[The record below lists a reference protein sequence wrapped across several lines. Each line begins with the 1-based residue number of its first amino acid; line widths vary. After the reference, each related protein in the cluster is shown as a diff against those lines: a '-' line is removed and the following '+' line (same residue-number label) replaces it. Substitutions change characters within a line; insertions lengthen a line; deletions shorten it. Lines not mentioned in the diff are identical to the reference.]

1 MDWNPQK
8 SESLYNISNWGTGLF
23 GVNADGNM
31 EVKTPLGNIDLKQLA
46 DDLQGRG
53 IELPALVRLTDV
65 LQNRIQKIAEAFN
78 QTITER
84 NYQGHYRGVYPV
96 KVNQQ
101 RQLIDE
107 VIQFSKPYHMGLECG
122 SKPELLIVLPRV
134 KDPEALI
141 ICNGYKDAEYIEM
154 ALLAQKL
161 GRNCVIVVEQAKEL
175 DLILKMSK
183 ELGIEPQIGVRARLA
198 SKGVG
203 RWATSSGDKAKFG
216 LGMSGILRLVQKLE
230 QIEMLH
236 TLKLLHFHIGS
247 QVSNIRAFKGAIKES
262 AYIYSELVNM
272 GAPMGYLD
280 VGGGLGVDYDGTR
293 TDDASSINY
302 DIPEYAH
309 AVVHTIQ
316 DICDKKEVPHPN
328 LVTET
333 GRAMVAHSSFLIV
346 PVLDVNS
353 QTRPTEELERI
364 PAKAYG
370 SVDKLKD
377 LFYQLEE
384 DNAQES
390 YHIAA
395 ATREECI
402 NRFQLGLCSL
412 KERAYV
418 DELYSHL
425 TQKLLSLFPED
436 DPRHEELEGLHRDLA
451 DIYYCNFSVFQS
463 TPDSWAIDQVFPI
476 VPLHRL
482 DEKPTQEGMLADLTC
497 DSDGRINRF
506 VSNWDITR
514 TLPLHEK
521 SEAPY
526 YLGIFL
532 VGAYQEILGDLHNLF
547 GDTNAVHVAAVDNNK
562 GYRILDLVDG
572 DRVHE
577 VLHYVQFDDQ
587 KMLGSMRKQVEE
599 SFQAGT
605 ITLPEGKRL
614 LQTYSK
620 GLNDY
625 TYLNAD
631 D

>member
-1 MDWNPQK
+1 MNWNIEK
-8 SESLYNISNWGTGLF
+8 SEILYNIPNWGVGLF
-23 GVNADGNM
+23 GANTKGNM
-31 EVKTPLGNIDLKQLA
+31 EVKTPLGNIDLKKLA
-46 DDLQGRG
+46 DDLEGRG

-65 LQNRIQKIAEAFN
+65 LEDRIKKLADTFN
-78 QTITER
+78 ETISEC
-84 NYQGHYRGVYPV
+84 NYQGSYRGVYPV

-101 RQLIDE
+101 RQVIEE
-107 VIQFSKPYHMGLECG
+107 VIQFSKAYHMGLECG
-122 SKPELLIVLPRV
+122 SKPELLIVLSRV
-134 KDPEALI
+134 KDPKALI

-161 GRNCVIVVEQAKEL
+161 GRNCIIVVEQAKEL
-175 DLILKMSK
+175 NLILQIAQ
-183 ELGIEPQIGVRARLA
+183 ELDIEPQIGVRARLA

-230 QIEMLH
+230 DTNMLH

-262 AYIYSELVNM
+262 AHIYAEMVKM

-309 AVVHTIQ
+309 AVIHTVQ

-353 QTRPTEELERI
+353 QLRPNEELEKI
-364 PAKAYG
+364 PIKTYS
-370 SVDKLKD
+370 SVDRLKE

-384 DNAQES
+384 ENAQES

-412 KERAYV
+412 RERAYV

-425 TQKLLSLFPED
+425 TQKLLSLFSQE
-436 DPRHEELEGLHRDLA
+436 DPRHDELEGLHRDLA

-463 TPDSWAIDQVFPI
+463 VPDAWAIDQVFPI

-482 DEKPTQEGMLADLTC
+482 NEKPTQEAMLADLTC
-497 DSDGRINRF
+497 DSDGRLDRF

-521 SEAPY
+521 GDTPY

-547 GDTNAVHVAAVDNNK
+547 GDTNAVHVAATDNDK

-572 DRVHE
+572 DRVYE
-577 VLHYVQFDDQ
+577 VLHYVQFDHQ

-599 SFQAGT
+599 GFQAGT

-620 GLNDY
+620 GLNGY
-625 TYLNAD
+625 TYLTSE
-631 D
+631 